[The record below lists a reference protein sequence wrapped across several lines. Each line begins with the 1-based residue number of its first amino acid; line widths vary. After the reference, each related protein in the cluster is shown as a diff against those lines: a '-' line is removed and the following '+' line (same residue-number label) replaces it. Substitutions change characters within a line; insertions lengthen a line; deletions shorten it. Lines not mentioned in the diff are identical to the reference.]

1 MVTGGAPTSAW
12 GCMGAVVGAAGAVD
26 DSLPKLMKPLSPK
39 MARLRM
45 DNERSRT
52 GWELMLGDAL
62 AVVDSMAADV
72 PRS

>member
-1 MVTGGAPTSAW
+1 
-12 GCMGAVVGAAGAVD
+12 MGAVVGAAGAVV
-26 DSLPKLMKPLSPK
+26 DSLPKLMNLLSPE

-45 DNERSRT
+45 DSEPSRT

-62 AVVDSMAADV
+62 AAVDSMAADV